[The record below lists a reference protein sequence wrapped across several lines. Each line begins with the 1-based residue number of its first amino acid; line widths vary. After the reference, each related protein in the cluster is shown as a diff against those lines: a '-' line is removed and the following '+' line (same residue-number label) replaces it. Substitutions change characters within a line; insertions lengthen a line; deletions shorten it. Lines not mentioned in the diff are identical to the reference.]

1 MTSHTLPSQAAGLYD
16 PRYEHDACGVGMVA
30 RLDNQAT
37 HEVVTRALRALENL
51 EHRGASGADPL
62 TGDGAG
68 ILMQMPD
75 ELLRAVAGLELP
87 APGRYGVMMCFLPT
101 DPQARARIEAL
112 LERTVEQEGQRLIGW
127 RDVPVCPEHTGATAA
142 AARPVIRQLFVGADE
157 NGFDQ
162 DAFERKL
169 YVIRRVV
176 EQAVAASRDA
186 QSGFYVASGSSRTL
200 NYKGMLISYQLAAF
214 YPDLRDERCKS
225 ALGLVHSRFSTNTF
239 PSWELAHPYRV
250 ICHNGEINTV
260 KGNVNWMRARES
272 DLSSEL
278 FGEDLEKILP
288 VVTQGNSDSATFDN
302 VLELLML
309 AGRSLPHAVMMM
321 IPEAFRNRSDLP
333 EELKGFYAFHSCL
346 MEPWD
351 GPASVAFTDGRVVG
365 ATLDRNGLR
374 PGRWVITRDGHVVLG
389 SEIGL
394 LDVPPEDVVRLGR
407 LQPGKLF
414 LVDLEQGRVV
424 DDGEVKHQIA
434 TQRPYGEW
442 YTRNA
447 VRFAEMEPSE
457 QVTLSDL
464 PLQRRQ
470 RAFGYTQEDLR
481 VLLEPMARDA
491 AEPIGSMGNDL
502 SLAVLSDQAPPLF
515 SYFKQL
521 FAQVTNP
528 PIDPIREEIVMSLST
543 SLGTE
548 RNLFD
553 ETPEHAHKLE
563 LDQPILLNRELETL
577 RHISHD
583 VFSSRTLDIT
593 WPVAEGPAGMARAL
607 QQACERAH
615 EAIAQGVN
623 IIILSDRRLG
633 PERAA
638 IPSLLAVSSVHHHLV
653 REGTRLRAGIVLE
666 SGEPREVHHFATLIG
681 YGASAINPYVML
693 ETLDHLVAQGRIARA
708 TGSGVG
714 SAMANGD
721 APAQLTPVEAAN
733 NTVKAIGKGLL
744 KTISKMGIS
753 TIQSYRGAQ
762 IFEAVGLEPALID
775 RHFTGTASRIGG
787 VGLEVLATE
796 ALERHAR
803 AGWAGSSYR
812 PDSLLPVGGVYAWR
826 RDGERH
832 MWNPETIAL
841 VQHAVRSA
849 NGNVAAALGGDAQ
862 AGSEARESPA
872 FQKYRE
878 YAAAV
883 NDDAARKAT
892 LRGLLRFRTADSGAG
907 ESGIGESESGVPGR
921 APIPL
926 EEVEP
931 AKEIVRRFCTG
942 AMSLGSI
949 SREAHETLAI
959 AMNRLGGRSNTGEGG
974 EDPARFTPDTN
985 GDRRRSAIKQ
995 VASGRFG
1002 VTIHYL
1008 VNADELQIKMAQG
1021 AKPGEGGQLPGHKVD
1036 AYIGSIRHTTPG
1048 VGLISPPPH
1057 HDIYSIEDLKQLIY
1071 DLRCANPSAQVSVK
1085 LVSEV
1090 GVGTVAAGVSKANA
1104 DRVLISGHDGGT
1116 GASPL
1121 SSIQAAGIPW
1131 EIGLAETQQTL
1142 LLNDLR
1148 SRIVVQTDGQLKT
1161 GRDVVIAAMLGADEM
1176 GFSTAPLIATGCI
1189 MMRACH
1195 LNTCPVGIATQDP
1208 ELRKRFKGR
1217 PEHVVN
1223 FFFFVAEEVREI
1235 LASLGLRTLDE
1246 AIGRVDLL
1254 AAERAIEHWK
1264 ARGVDLTHILAHI
1277 ELDED
1282 PAHPAARHRVEA
1294 PPAVLEDAL
1303 DWELVERSRAVIE
1316 AGALGADGLVGDPGL
1331 VGSAGLASD
1340 ARLASGDGLEG
1351 GEARVVRTDA
1361 ITREGSRRPRVEIE
1375 LPIRNVNRCVGGILS
1390 SHIAR
1395 ACGAKGL
1402 PPDSI
1407 VVRMRGSAGQ
1417 SFGGWLAPGV
1427 TFELEGDTNDYT
1439 GKGLS
1444 GGVVSVRPPRDV
1456 APDFVAQD
1464 NVIVGNTVLYGAT
1477 AGRTFFRG
1485 LAGER
1490 FGVRNSGA
1498 WAVVEGVGDHG
1509 CEYMTGGRVVV
1520 LGPTGRNFAAGMSG
1534 GIAYVLDE
1542 AGAFPARCNMGMV
1555 GFDEISPADAIEL
1568 RAMVEEHEQRTD
1580 SPVARDVLGRFDA
1593 LLAAGAFVKVM
1604 PHDYKRVL
1612 AEMAEAEAE
1621 RAEGVPA

>member
-1 MTSHTLPSQAAGLYD
+1 
-16 PRYEHDACGVGMVA
+16 V
-30 RLDNQAT
+30 
-37 HEVVTRALRALENL
+37 
-51 EHRGASGADPL
+51 
-62 TGDGAG
+62 
-68 ILMQMPD
+68 
-75 ELLRAVAGLELP
+75 
-87 APGRYGVMMCFLPT
+87 
-101 DPQARARIEAL
+101 
-112 LERTVEQEGQRLIGW
+112 
-127 RDVPVCPEHTGATAA
+127 
-142 AARPVIRQLFVGADE
+142 
-157 NGFDQ
+157 
-162 DAFERKL
+162 
-169 YVIRRVV
+169 
-176 EQAVAASRDA
+176 
-186 QSGFYVASGSSRTL
+186 
-200 NYKGMLISYQLAAF
+200 
-214 YPDLRDERCKS
+214 
-225 ALGLVHSRFSTNTF
+225 
-239 PSWELAHPYRV
+239 LAHPYRV

-260 KGNVNWMRARES
+260 MGNVNWMRARES
-272 DLSSEL
+272 ELQSDL
-278 FGEDLEKILP
+278 FGEDLRKILP

-302 VLELLML
+302 VLELLLL
-309 AGRSLPHAVMMM
+309 AGRSPAHAVMMM
-321 IPEAFRNRSDLP
+321 IPEAYRDREDLP
-333 EELKGFYAFHSCL
+333 EDLKGFYAFHTCL

-374 PGRWVITRDGHVVLG
+374 PGRWVETTDGHVVLG
-389 SEIGL
+389 SESGL
-394 LDVPPEDVVRLGR
+394 LDIPADQIRRLGR

-414 LVDLEQGRVV
+414 LVDLERGRIVE
-424 DDGEVKHQIA
+424 DGEVKREVA
-434 TQRPYGEW
+434 SRRPYGEW
-442 YTRNA
+442 YARNS
-447 VRFAEMEPSE
+447 VHFSE
-457 QVTLSDL
+457 LPASDQVTLSDY
-464 PLQRRQ
+464 PLRLRQ
-470 RAFGYTQEDLR
+470 RAFGYSMEDLR
-481 VLLEPMARDA
+481 VLLTPMAREG
-491 AEPIGSMGNDL
+491 AEPVGSMGNDL

-528 PIDPIREEIVMSLST
+528 PIDPIREEVVMSLAT

-548 RNLFD
+548 RNLFE
-553 ETPEHAHKLE
+553 ETPEHAHKLV

-577 RHISHD
+577 RHVSHEE
-583 VFSSRTLDIT
+583 FAACTIDIT
-593 WPVAEGPAGMARAL
+593 WPVAEGAAGIDGGLARVCA
-607 QQACERAH
+607 QAH
-615 EAIAQGVN
+615 DAIAKGVN
-623 IIILSDRRLG
+623 IIVLSDRLLG
-633 PERAA
+633 PNRAP
-638 IPSLLAVSSVHHHLV
+638 IPALLAVAAVHHHLV
-653 REGTRLRAGIVLE
+653 REGTRLRAGIILE
-666 SGEPREVHHFATLIG
+666 SGEPREVHHFATLLG
-681 YGASAINPYVML
+681 YGASAVNPYLML
-693 ETLDHLVAQGRIARA
+693 ETLDGLVFDGLLTRA
-708 TGSGVG
+708 GEDGHEVS
-714 SAMANGD
+714 
-721 APAQLTPVEAAN
+721 LTPEEAAQN
-733 NTVKAIGKGLL
+733 MVKALGKGLL

-753 TIQSYRGAQ
+753 TIQSYCGAQ

-787 VGLEVLATE
+787 VGIEVLATE
-796 ALERHAR
+796 ALQRHAR
-803 AGWAGSSYR
+803 AWPTPGGSEGIEVTG
-812 PDSLLPVGGVYAWR
+812 LLPVGGVYAWR
-826 RDGERH
+826 RDGEHH

-841 VQHAVRSA
+841 VQHAVRTA
-849 NGNVAAALGGDAQ
+849 NGDVGAALSGDREALQ
-862 AGSEARESPA
+862 TVRGSAA
-872 FQKYRE
+872 FERYRE
-878 YAAAV
+878 YAHAV
-883 NDDAARKAT
+883 NEDAARKAT
-892 LRGLLRFRTADSGAG
+892 LRGLLRIGTEAD
-907 ESGIGESESGVPGR
+907 GR
-921 APIPL
+921 EIAL

-974 EDPARFTPDTN
+974 EDPARFTPDKN

-1036 AYIGSIRHTTPG
+1036 QYIGSIRHTTPG

-1071 DLRCANPSAQVSVK
+1071 DLRCANPQAQVSVK

-1148 SRIVVQTDGQLKT
+1148 ARIVVQTDGQLKT
-1161 GRDVVIAAMLGADEM
+1161 GRDVVIAALLGADEM
-1176 GFSTAPLIATGCI
+1176 GFSTGPLIATGCI

-1208 ELRKRFKGR
+1208 ELRKRFKGT

-1235 LASLGLRTLDE
+1235 LASLGLRSLDE

-1254 AAERAIEHWK
+1254 GVREAIDHWK
-1264 ARGVDLTHILAHI
+1264 ARGVDLSHILRHV
-1277 ELDED
+1277 EQ
-1282 PAHPAARHRVEA
+1282 PADAPRRRVEA

-1303 DWELVERSRAVIE
+1303 DWQLVERARPLLE
-1316 AGALGADGLVGDPGL
+1316 RGGADPTGNGQP
-1331 VGSAGLASD
+1331 
-1340 ARLASGDGLEG
+1340 G
-1351 GEARVVRTDA
+1351 GEFGGGEQVRIA
-1361 ITREGSRRPRVEIE
+1361 LE
-1375 LPIRNVNRCVGGILS
+1375 IRNRNRCVGGILS

-1395 ACGAKGL
+1395 AYGAEGL
-1402 PPDSI
+1402 PADSI
-1407 VVRMRGSAGQ
+1407 VVDFEGSAGQ

-1427 TFELEGDTNDYT
+1427 RFMLRGDANDYA

-1444 GGVVSVRPPRDV
+1444 GGVLSVSPR
-1456 APDFVAQD
+1456 AGMGEHFIAEQ

-1477 AGRTFFRG
+1477 AGRAFFRG

-1490 FGVRNSGA
+1490 FAVRNSGA
-1498 WAVVEGVGDHG
+1498 SAVVEGVGDHG

-1534 GIAYVLDE
+1534 GVAYVLDE
-1542 AGAFPARCNMGMV
+1542 DGSFAKRCNMGMV
-1555 GFDEISPADAIEL
+1555 GFDELDPADVIEL
-1568 RAMVEEHEQRTD
+1568 RALIEEHEQRTG
-1580 SPVARDVLGRFDA
+1580 SPVAARVLGDWDG
-1593 LLAAGAFVKVM
+1593 LLESRVFVKVM

-1612 AEMAEAEAE
+1612 RELAEQQVAA
-1621 RAEGVPA
+1621 